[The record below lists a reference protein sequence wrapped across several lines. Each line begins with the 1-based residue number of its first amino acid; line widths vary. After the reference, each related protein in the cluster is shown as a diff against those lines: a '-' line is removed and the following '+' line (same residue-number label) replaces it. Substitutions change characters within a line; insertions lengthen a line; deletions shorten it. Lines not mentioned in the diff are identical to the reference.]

1 MKESIYIM
9 IDLIGFSKVGNDIS
23 PTVRLVVANVANV
36 SIRVVLEGDNIRVI
50 EEYYVLSRYF

>member
-23 PTVRLVVANVANV
+23 PTDRLVANVANV
-36 SIRVVLEGDNIRVI
+36 SIRVILVGDNIGVI
-50 EEYYVLSRYF
+50 